1 MVLLEVLLMPFQKAP
16 SKELTELVTQVIKKN
31 GRPTKMTPEVVSKLE
46 MAFAWGCSDEE
57 AALFGEISRQTLYL
71 YIKENP
77 AFGDRRD
84 QLKDTPTLMAR
95 RAVIRGFENDPML
108 ALKYLERKRKKEF
121 SVKTENT
128 STVTLVAPI
137 LGGLTKGTAER
148 VQAIIDMEAPV
159 KEIVADNSSPDA
171 TFDINELMGED

>member
-1 MVLLEVLLMPFQKAP
+1 
-16 SKELTELVTQVIKKN
+16 
-31 GRPTKMTPEVVSKLE
+31 MTPETVAKLE

-71 YIKENP
+71 YIKDNP
-77 AFGDRRD
+77 AFGERRD
-84 QLKDTPTLMAR
+84 QLKDTPTLLAR
-95 RAVIRGFENDPML
+95 RAVIKGFENDPML

-137 LGGLTKGTAER
+137 LGGLTKGTAEK
-148 VQAIIDMEAPV
+148 VQQIIDMEDPK
-159 KEIVADNSSPDA
+159 KEIEAEASTKSADIGAPDA
-171 TFDINELMGED
+171 SFDINELMGED